1 MYMMRRVMTLSGV
14 LALLAA
20 VVAMPRAEAQV
31 VQSSN
36 PSSGV
41 SRERFIECIA
51 AFSIM
56 RAEAIISAQP
66 DSARVMGQMLNQSYD
81 RFAALATSKED
92 LDLMNRQVSRQVD
105 MYRHMGNREGF
116 RFASQVIDSQA
127 CVILAVSGR

>member
-1 MYMMRRVMTLSGV
+1 MICRVMTVFGGLV
-14 LALLAA
+14 LIAALGAT
-20 VVAMPRAEAQV
+20 PRAGAQV
-31 VQSSN
+31 GPNSN
-36 PSSGV
+36 AGSGIP
-41 SRERFIECIA
+41 RERYMECIA

-92 LDLMNRQVSRQVD
+92 LDMMNRQVSRQVD
-105 MYRHMGNREGF
+105 LYRYMGNREGF